1 MTNTSRN
8 NDILPT
14 LVPVL
19 RDRWFEPFRTPWRR
33 RILSVLWA
41 ALTVATMVLITTDA
55 RALDVGMPALLVGVL
70 LNVTM
75 RNMADAPPNK
85 LDERMVQVRDHT
97 FRLAYNA
104 VGVALVAGIG
114 VALVFGKH
122 PITVNKQQLIE
133 IASSA
138 GLVTMFLPA
147 AILAWTEE
155 VV

>member
-33 RILSVLWA
+33 RTLSVLWA

-85 LDERMVQVRDHT
+85 LDERMVQVRDHA

-114 VALVFGKH
+114 VALLFSKH
-122 PITVNKQQLIE
+122 PITVDKQQLIE
-133 IASSA
+133 IASSVA
-138 GLVTMFLPA
+138 LVTMFLPA